1 MKDMWLVY
9 GGEERVLVGYADA
22 DGSMAEDCH
31 AILGYAFLID
41 CRPVSWSSK

>member
-1 MKDMWLVY
+1 MKWIYRYLIGMKDMWLVY

-31 AILGYAFLID
+31 AILGYAF
-41 CRPVSWSSK
+41 